1 MGRTRLPAN
10 MRTFLTLCLATSALA
25 QTRLERAELVEV
37 VKPQLPKAEPS
48 FFARIVGDEGTARI
62 VESISSWV
70 NDKAKEN
77 PGCVENFVCEMY
89 KTGETMS
96 GLPYL
101 VMSLTNA
108 AVSFMVAE
116 QFSDSIQMDAITR
129 ASKYGRTTG
138 TCHLME
144 CPLLNGK
151 LREVTDWL
159 AGFEEL
165 LGYVVNSVSTS
176 LG

>member
-1 MGRTRLPAN
+1 MSVSSVPGWVLMILPGSRKVQLAVPVAEQNNTRTRLPAN

-101 VMSLTNA
+101 VMSLT
-108 AVSFMVAE
+108 
-116 QFSDSIQMDAITR
+116 
-129 ASKYGRTTG
+129 K
-138 TCHLME
+138 
-144 CPLLNGK
+144 
-151 LREVTDWL
+151 
-159 AGFEEL
+159 
-165 LGYVVNSVSTS
+165 
-176 LG
+176 

>member
-1 MGRTRLPAN
+1 MGRTRPPAN

-25 QTRLERAELVEV
+25 QTRLERGEIVEV
-37 VKPQLPKAEPS
+37 VKPQEEPS

-77 PGCVENFVCEMY
+77 PGCVEHFVCEMY

-129 ASKYGRTTG
+129 ASKFGRTTG
-138 TCHLME
+138 SCHRME

>member
-1 MGRTRLPAN
+1 MGDQVA
-10 MRTFLTLCLATSALA
+10 
-25 QTRLERAELVEV
+25 V
-37 VKPQLPKAEPS
+37 VKPQQPQAEPS

-77 PGCVENFVCEMY
+77 PGCVEHFVCEMY

-116 QFSDSIQMDAITR
+116 QFSDSIQMDAR
-129 ASKYGRTTG
+129 CSMESSGRSLTG
-138 TCHLME
+138 WLGLRSCWVMWSTLCQ
-144 CPLLNGK
+144 LLSARSPPTPGPAHCLPNINQLK
-151 LREVTDWL
+151 LYCIRNATFFHVIIIL
-159 AGFEEL
+159 I
-165 LGYVVNSVSTS
+165 SI
-176 LG
+176 

>member
-1 MGRTRLPAN
+1 MSVSSAPGWVLMILPGSRKVQLAVPVAEQNNTRTRTRLTAN
-10 MRTFLTLCLATSALA
+10 MRTFLALCLATSALA

-101 VMSLTNA
+101 VMSLT
-108 AVSFMVAE
+108 
-116 QFSDSIQMDAITR
+116 
-129 ASKYGRTTG
+129 K
-138 TCHLME
+138 
-144 CPLLNGK
+144 
-151 LREVTDWL
+151 
-159 AGFEEL
+159 
-165 LGYVVNSVSTS
+165 
-176 LG
+176 

>member
-1 MGRTRLPAN
+1 MSVSSVPGRVLMILPGSRKVQLAVPVLEQNNTRPRTRLAAN
-10 MRTFLTLCLATSALA
+10 MRTFLALCLATSALA

-37 VKPQLPKAEPS
+37 VKPQLPQAEPS

-101 VMSLTNA
+101 VMSLT
-108 AVSFMVAE
+108 
-116 QFSDSIQMDAITR
+116 
-129 ASKYGRTTG
+129 K
-138 TCHLME
+138 
-144 CPLLNGK
+144 
-151 LREVTDWL
+151 
-159 AGFEEL
+159 
-165 LGYVVNSVSTS
+165 
-176 LG
+176 

>member
-1 MGRTRLPAN
+1 

-25 QTRLERAELVEV
+25 QTRLERGEIVEV
-37 VKPQLPKAEPS
+37 VKPQEEPS

-77 PGCVENFVCEMY
+77 PGCVEHFVCEMY

-101 VMSLTNA
+101 VMSLT
-108 AVSFMVAE
+108 
-116 QFSDSIQMDAITR
+116 
-129 ASKYGRTTG
+129 K
-138 TCHLME
+138 
-144 CPLLNGK
+144 
-151 LREVTDWL
+151 
-159 AGFEEL
+159 
-165 LGYVVNSVSTS
+165 
-176 LG
+176 

>member
-1 MGRTRLPAN
+1 MSVSPVPGWVLMILPGSRKVQLAVPVAEQNNTRTRTRLTAN
-10 MRTFLTLCLATSALA
+10 MRTFLALCLATSALA

-101 VMSLTNA
+101 VMSLT
-108 AVSFMVAE
+108 
-116 QFSDSIQMDAITR
+116 
-129 ASKYGRTTG
+129 K
-138 TCHLME
+138 
-144 CPLLNGK
+144 
-151 LREVTDWL
+151 
-159 AGFEEL
+159 
-165 LGYVVNSVSTS
+165 
-176 LG
+176 

>member
-1 MGRTRLPAN
+1 MGRTRPPAN

-25 QTRLERAELVEV
+25 QNRLERGEIVEV
-37 VKPQLPKAEPS
+37 VKPQEEPS

-77 PGCVENFVCEMY
+77 PGCVEHFVCEMY

-129 ASKYGRTTG
+129 ASKYGRTLTG
-138 TCHLME
+138 WLGLRSCWVTSSTRCQHLSARAM
-144 CPLLNGK
+144 
-151 LREVTDWL
+151 T
-159 AGFEEL
+159 
-165 LGYVVNSVSTS
+165 
-176 LG
+176 